1 MATEKRL
8 IDANFLDDR
17 CRRQISDD
25 WNKKVA
31 PVSWSEAYKEFLD
44 DVWDAPIVD
53 AVEVV
58 HGRWECEHETWGKL
72 QCSNCKKEAL
82 LEKSDGDCGTIL
94 LYVTSNYCPNCGEKM
109 DGDGNG

>member
-58 HGRWECEHETWGKL
+58 HGRWLEEIEKNEVFESEMVK
-72 QCSNCKKEAL
+72 CSV
-82 LEKSDGDCGTIL
+82 CGQL
-94 LYVTSNYCPNCGEKM
+94 RFFESNYCPNFGADMRERK
-109 DGDGNG
+109 DNE

>member
-1 MATEKRL
+1 MANEKRL

-17 CRRQISDD
+17 CRRQIAEE

-44 DVWDAPIVD
+44 DVWDAPTVD

-58 HGRWECEHETWGKL
+58 R
-72 QCSNCKKEAL
+72 CKDCKHRADAL
-82 LEKSDGDCGTIL
+82 DCG
-94 LYVTSNYCPNCGEKM
+94 NYLCNRKMIGMVRPNDFCSFGERK
-109 DGDGNG
+109 

>member
-17 CRRQISDD
+17 CRRQIADE
-25 WNKKVA
+25 WNQKVA

-44 DVWDAPIVD
+44 DVCDAPILD

-58 HGRWECEHETWGKL
+58 HARNLRADSPSLFECSECGW
-72 QCSNCKKEAL
+72 
-82 LEKSDGDCGTIL
+82 SDCDTYTGDTAE
-94 LYVTSNYCPNCGEKM
+94 YNYCPNCGAKM
-109 DGDGNG
+109 DLKGE